1 MNSNIISQENDLIA
15 ALATP
20 LGSSALAVIRTSGPG
35 CVAAVAALTDRPE
48 SLARCPG
55 GRIRRAQL
63 RDPQSGRLLD
73 DLMLG
78 IFRAPRSYTGEEAV
92 ELFCH
97 GSVPGVQEILALLF
111 RSGFRRAEPGEFTL
125 RAFLA
130 GKVDLTRAEAVQE
143 IVSSRTARG
152 HGLALGRL
160 GGSVEAEVNRFK
172 DRLVGVM
179 AGIALQLDY
188 PEEETG
194 QIPLDREEVA
204 RLREGLLQLAASYS
218 AGKLYQEG
226 VTIALAGKTNAG
238 KSSLF
243 NALLKEDRAI
253 VSDIPG
259 TTRDYIESSLD
270 LGGIPLRI
278 FDTAGLRET
287 REILEGEGIRRTGQ
301 LLESADLVLYLV
313 DGTRGVTGE
322 ETERLARAATGEG
335 PPCVP
340 VWNKADDGACLP
352 APEGFFPVSART
364 LQGIEALLEEVRRQ
378 VTPEGRYREGSPVI
392 DSLRQR
398 DLLERAA
405 QALFEVER
413 GIQEEMPVDVLSLD
427 VQEAIHA
434 LGEITGEVTSADI
447 LDAVFQQFCV
457 GK

>member
-35 CVAAVAALTDRPE
+35 CIEAVAALTDRPA

-55 GRIRRAQL
+55 GRLRRAQL
-63 RDPQSGRLLD
+63 RDPETGRVLD
-73 DLMLG
+73 DLMVG
-78 IFRAPRSYTGEEAV
+78 VFRAPRSYTGEDAV

-143 IVSSRTARG
+143 IVSARTARG

-172 DRLVGVM
+172 DELVQIM

-194 QIPLDREEVA
+194 QIPLDRQA
-204 RLREGLLQLAASYS
+204 LRHIREGLLQLAASYS

-226 VTIALAGKTNAG
+226 VVIALAGRTNAG

-270 LGGIPLRI
+270 FGGIPVRI

-287 REILEGEGIRRTGQ
+287 GEILEGEGIRRTGQ
-301 LLESADLVLYLV
+301 VLEAADLVLYLV
-313 DGTRGVTGE
+313 DGVRGLAE
-322 ETERLARAATGEG
+322 EEEDRLDRAKASGS
-335 PPCVP
+335 PPFIP
-340 VWNKADDGACLP
+340 VWNKADDRACLP
-352 APEGFFPVSART
+352 PPEGFFPVSART
-364 LQGIEALLEEVRRQ
+364 LQGMEPLLEEVVRR
-378 VTPEGRYREGSPVI
+378 VTPEHRCQEESPVI

-405 QALFEVER
+405 AALQEVDR
-413 GIQEEMPVDVLSLD
+413 GIQEEMPVDAISLD